1 MNEAELSS
9 TMARWASSRDV
20 VARDALVEQYL
31 PLAYAVA
38 RKFTSYGV
46 ELEDLQQVGAMALLK
61 ALDRYDPDKG
71 VKFTTFATPCVM
83 GEIRNYIRDRGSA
96 IRLSRDTHAQ
106 VIRMRQLQAQLS
118 QDLRREPTMKELA
131 AAMDISY
138 EELLRLVDARQTSEV
153 ASLSSTVGADEDA
166 QELQERLGEMDV
178 GYERV
183 EQQQWLQ
190 WVFSQVTPVEKRL
203 LELRFMERLGQR
215 DAAKSLGVSQMQVS
229 RMERRLLARLRES
242 TEHWQI
248 TH

>member
-31 PLAYAVA
+31 PLAYAAA
-38 RKFTSYGV
+38 RKFVSYGV

-61 ALDRYDPDKG
+61 ALDRYDPEKG

-106 VIRMRQLQAQLS
+106 VIRMRQLQSQLS
-118 QDLRREPTMKELA
+118 RDLGREPTMKELA

-166 QELQERLGEMDV
+166 QELQDRLGEMDE

-183 EQQQWLQ
+183 EQKQWLQ
-190 WVFSQVTPVEKRL
+190 WVFSQVSPVEKRL

-229 RMERRLLARLRES
+229 RMERRLLSRLRQS

>member
-9 TMARWASSRDV
+9 TMARWASSRDM
-20 VARDALVEQYL
+20 VARDVLVEQYL

-71 VKFTTFATPCVM
+71 VKFTTFATPCVI

-106 VIRMRQLQAQLS
+106 VIRMRQLQAQLT
-118 QDLRREPTMKELA
+118 QDLGREPTMKELA
-131 AAMDISY
+131 AAMDVSY
-138 EELLRLVDARQTSEV
+138 EALLRLVDARQTSEV
-153 ASLSSTVGADEDA
+153 ASLSSAVGTDEDA
-166 QELQERLGEMDV
+166 QELQERLGEMDA
-178 GYERV
+178 GFERV

-203 LELRFMERLGQR
+203 LELRFVERLGQR
-215 DAAKSLGVSQMQVS
+215 DAAKNLGVSQMQVS

-242 TEHWQI
+242 TERWQI

>member
-1 MNEAELSS
+1 
-9 TMARWASSRDV
+9 
-20 VARDALVEQYL
+20 
-31 PLAYAVA
+31 
-38 RKFTSYGV
+38 
-46 ELEDLQQVGAMALLK
+46 MALLK